1 MLSKFSEDLK
11 TALKAHEKL
20 KVTALR
26 NIIAKVKAIQIDRKE
41 QLTDADIQKILLS
54 YSKQLK
60 DSIDQYQ
67 AAGRADLVDNEAAEL
82 SIVESY
88 LPEQLTEAEIKTIV
102 QRIISESGA
111 TSMADMGKV
120 MPLVMQAISGKGD
133 GKIASKLVREFLA

>member
-67 AAGRADLVDNEAAEL
+67 AAGRADLVDNESAEL
-82 SIVESY
+82 RIVESY

-111 TSMADMGKV
+111 ASMADMGKV